1 MHGVANSRLDTSNLL
16 LPLHLVSE
24 LNLGRL
30 SAPDVRF
37 KLAVLSIVLD
47 YFTLLD
53 HWEIEKTIP
62 ARQN

>member
-37 KLAVLSIVLD
+37 KLAVRSIALD
-47 YFTLLD
+47 LLLYL
-53 HWEIEKTIP
+53 IIGKL
-62 ARQN
+62 RK

>member
-1 MHGVANSRLDTSNLL
+1 MHGVANSRLDISNLL

-47 YFTLLD
+47 ILLNL
-53 HWEIEKTIP
+53 IVGKL
-62 ARQN
+62 RK